1 MELSQSL
8 NSRHIAV
15 RGDILEALLSNKAL
29 WVPAAAWCAAQVLKV
44 IIGSIKEKRL
54 KWSYLTTMGGMP
66 SSHATLVCALAMTIA
81 IVYGVG
87 SPLFAIAAI
96 FALVVMYDAAGVRQT
111 VSTQSTMLNRILEE
125 LFKGNPDFQQR
136 LRELIGH
143 TKFEVAAGALLG
155 IVFAFLVV
163 WDW

>member
-1 MELSQSL
+1 
-8 NSRHIAV
+8 
-15 RGDILEALLSNKAL
+15 
-29 WVPAAAWCAAQVLKV
+29 
-44 IIGSIKEKRL
+44 
-54 KWSYLTTMGGMP
+54 MGGMP